1 MTGLGEGFFYYIVFS
16 LTILIVYPFVIT
28 LLVRSSNLYA
38 SSQTKLKIFYL
49 VLVYLINFLIIL
61 SIIRTFRMKGMLML
75 SILLI
80 VYMIFNLINTKKNAL
95 K

>member
-28 LLVRSSNLYA
+28 LLFRSSNLYA

>member
-28 LLVRSSNLYA
+28 LLVRSSNLYS